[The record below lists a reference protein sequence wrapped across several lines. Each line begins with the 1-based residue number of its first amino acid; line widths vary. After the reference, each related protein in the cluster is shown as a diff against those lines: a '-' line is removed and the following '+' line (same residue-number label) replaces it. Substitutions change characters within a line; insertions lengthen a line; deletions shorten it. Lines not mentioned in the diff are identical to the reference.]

1 MVNSVEIDNKY
12 IIVSRF
18 LLRLDSVSINEVKK
32 RANIGYNQAVLILE
46 DLEKKGVI
54 THGDFI
60 DDDWLFLVNKDKLKT
75 FLYENDPIYKTK
87 KIECNDRE
95 IETDNRFGK
104 FLSTSICILVGAVS
118 LYFILI
124 FFFNGEKKEV
134 DYCNDE
140 ERAYLASQTIIQSKL
155 KSPSTARFPHYSKV
169 SITSA
174 GLCTFQIDGYV
185 DAQNSFGALVRDNY
199 TTIITYDEKSQT
211 HIQKSLNFK

>member
-1 MVNSVEIDNKY
+1 MEIDNKY

-18 LLRLDSVSINEVKK
+18 LLRFDSVSIDELKK
-32 RANIGYNQAVLILE
+32 RANIGYNQAALILE
-46 DLEKKGVI
+46 DLERKGI
-54 THGDFI
+54 INHGQFI
-60 DDDWLFLVNKDKLKT
+60 DNEWLFLINKDKLKT

-87 KIECNDRE
+87 KIECSDEVSEPN
-95 IETDNRFGK
+95 NGLMK
-104 FLSTSICILVGAVS
+104 FLFTSVFVLVGAVI

-124 FFFNGEKKEV
+124 FLFNGEKKEIN
-134 DYCNDE
+134 YCNDE
-140 ERAYLASQTIIQSKL
+140 ERAYLASQIIIKSKL
-155 KSPSTARFPHYSKV
+155 KSPSTAKFPHYSEV
-169 SITSA
+169 SIVSA